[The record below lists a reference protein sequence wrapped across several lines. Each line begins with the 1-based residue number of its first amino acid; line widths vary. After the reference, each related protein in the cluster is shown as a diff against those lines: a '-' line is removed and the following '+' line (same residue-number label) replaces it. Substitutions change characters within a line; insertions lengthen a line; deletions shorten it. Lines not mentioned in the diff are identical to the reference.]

1 MMDAAV
7 MERTTDATVRIG
19 SMELRFRVETP
30 ELVMF
35 DFVVPADAKVPAPH
49 YHESVDEAVYGL
61 SGTMTTTV
69 DGTRH
74 EVRAGDVVHIP
85 RGAVHHHA
93 NLHAETAKVLI
104 VLTPGSIGRAYFE
117 EMAAALRN
125 PGPPDMDVL
134 LGIMRRH
141 GLVPA
146 KG

>member
-1 MMDAAV
+1 MDQAV
-7 MERTTDATVRIG
+7 METAMAGDIVRIG
-19 SMELRFRVETP
+19 AMELRFRVETP

-35 DFVVPADAKVPAPH
+35 DFTVPAEAKVPAPH

-61 SGTMTTTV
+61 EGTMTTMV
-69 DGTRH
+69 DGVRH
-74 EVRAGDVVHIP
+74 EVRPGDVVWIP

-93 NLHAETAKVLI
+93 NPHAETAKVLI
-104 VLTPGSIGRAYFE
+104 VMTPGSIGRPYFE
-117 EMAAALRN
+117 EVAAALRN
-125 PGPPDMDVL
+125 PGPPDMAAL